1 MSTFRQPCCAGVCV
15 QRIIGVLMHF
25 ACPKKTVHVEFPEII
40 LFMQVHFFLKRRV
53 GSLSE
58 EEHARLDRLAL
69 GLRMLGALPLPWQQ
83 RCSALH
89 EHPRLIL
96 ETLLMGK
103 QLRAASQVCNSSC
116 LQGNRSIPFIEIV
129 W

>member
-1 MSTFRQPCCAGVCV
+1 MLLR
-15 QRIIGVLMHF
+15 
-25 ACPKKTVHVEFPEII
+25 I
-40 LFMQVHFFLKRRV
+40 LFFSGSCIHAYQLCSFLQAINRILCCMLFLQVHFFLKRRV
-53 GSLSE
+53 GTLSE
-58 EEHARLDRLAL
+58 EEHARLNQLAL

-103 QLRAASQVCNSSC
+103 QLRVASQVH
-116 LQGNRSIPFIEIV
+116 LQMQSLHPLIYV
-129 W
+129 LS

>member
-1 MSTFRQPCCAGVCV
+1 MLACSTYDLPVGHSKTLLLASSGLLTFCKLEAMLFK
-15 QRIIGVLMHF
+15 IISSG
-25 ACPKKTVHVEFPEII
+25 
-40 LFMQVHFFLKRRV
+40 QVHFFLKRRV
-53 GSLSE
+53 GSLTD

-103 QLRAASQVCNSSC
+103 QLKAASQVSGRFC
-116 LQGNRSIPFIEIV
+116 L
-129 W
+129 

>member
-1 MSTFRQPCCAGVCV
+1 MVICVLGQCATH
-15 QRIIGVLMHF
+15 IIAWLDWCGY
-25 ACPKKTVHVEFPEII
+25 FPAKFSETI
-40 LFMQVHFFLKRRV
+40 LCTQVHFFLKRRV

-103 QLRAASQVCNSSC
+103 QLRAASQVSDLSC
-116 LQGNRSIPFIEIV
+116 L
-129 W
+129 

>member
-1 MSTFRQPCCAGVCV
+1 MYLIFHCD
-15 QRIIGVLMHF
+15 L
-25 ACPKKTVHVEFPEII
+25 
-40 LFMQVHFFLKRRV
+40 QVHFFLKRRV
-53 GSLSE
+53 GTLSE

-69 GLRMLGALPLPWQQ
+69 GLRMLGTLPLPWQQ

-103 QLRAASQVCNSSC
+103 QLRAASQV
-116 LQGNRSIPFIEIV
+116 LSICISFMYILT
-129 W
+129 